1 MTATQSPCSTRGGWD
16 TLVHAPTRGIARLRS
31 AQITGLSAWATKV
44 DVAADPAAGGSHAS
58 LLCWPLTLIAYRMN
72 VYNVQMVNTLNKALH
87 LVETSDTASA
97 PAFLKLQPRTL
108 VHQVIDALVAGA
120 AEGLI
125 LPGDRIIE
133 TELALQL
140 GVSRVPVREALRV
153 LESQGVVVNEPY
165 KGIRLTPVTTE
176 RIDQLIEVRVA
187 LETTAASRCIRQG
200 HNDAARMRLLSAI
213 VDEMQAMAGRNDVFG
228 FATADTSFHRAF
240 CGFAGNSVL
249 SDMWEMLARQM
260 TIIFGLSALGKP
272 MADIVQE
279 HRVLIEVFRL
289 GNMADMADAIS
300 DHIDVEIHK
309 VDLENIIARRRSE
322 SALAVATP

>member
-1 MTATQSPCSTRGGWD
+1 MENANG
-16 TLVHAPTRGIARLRS
+16 RS
-31 AQITGLSAWATKV
+31 
-44 DVAADPAAGGSHAS
+44 
-58 LLCWPLTLIAYRMN
+58 
-72 VYNVQMVNTLNKALH
+72 LH
-87 LVETSDTASA
+87 LVEQGPQGAA
-97 PAFLKLQPRTL
+97 GGFLKLQPRTL
-108 VHQVIDALVAGA
+108 VHQVKDALVAGA
-120 AEGLI
+120 SEGLI
-125 LPGDRIIE
+125 LPGDRIVE
-133 TELALQL
+133 TELAAQL

-165 KGIRLTPVTTE
+165 KGIRLTPVTPE

-187 LETTAASRCIRQG
+187 LETTAAASAIRRG
-200 HNDAARMRLLSAI
+200 KNDAPRLAELAQI
-213 VDEMQAMAGRNDVFG
+213 VDQMEAMAARNDVFG
-228 FATADTSFHRAF
+228 FATADTSFHRVF

-289 GNMADMADAIS
+289 GNMADMANAIS

-322 SALAVATP
+322 SAQAVAMP